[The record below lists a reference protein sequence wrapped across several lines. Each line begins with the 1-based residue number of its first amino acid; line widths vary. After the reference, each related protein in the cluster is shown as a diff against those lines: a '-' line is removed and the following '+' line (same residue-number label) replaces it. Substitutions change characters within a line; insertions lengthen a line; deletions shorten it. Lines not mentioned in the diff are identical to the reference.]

1 MQVESK
7 LQAQLLAQDFQL
19 SKAQMETQSW
29 KRRSAILQLKLD
41 SQEEDGLHLLQFQAV
56 LTTEL
61 QHKQQALR
69 DQESQHKAVL
79 VSIEW
84 PAGLQKHGYC
94 SPVN

>member
-1 MQVESK
+1 
-7 LQAQLLAQDFQL
+7 
-19 SKAQMETQSW
+19 METQSW

-79 VSIEW
+79 VGIEW

-94 SPVN
+94 SLMN